1 MYLDNIIASAKQAS
15 IPQIAY
21 SEIMED
27 TLHMV
32 EVEGAGEL
40 ALLKAEAT
48 NQILGSEAPADW
60 WAKIKTVARKIFEM
74 LKNLISKVF
83 AFIKT
88 IPDRIATLCNRI
100 ATKVVGAGLENKV
113 KALGEA
119 SGIETNDKTLD
130 DLKKREFDWF
140 MYGVEG
146 VYELKSGKGKELV
159 EKITAL
165 DNAIKAAGTAIAGL
179 DSKSADYEEKV
190 QEEKEKVISAK
201 NEVSDAERALK
212 ENPYK
217 PFEQEYNDGA
227 KILALAQ
234 NVVNYFKNKKYSTN
248 AKTIAREN
256 EGNVRDAASAYRKAM
271 SKYEAAVRAQDET
284 AVKNCLK
291 AAKDLRVVTAE
302 NAASVARKTRWLS
315 HDVLLATRMAVAGLT
330 ALKKKGEKKGGEQ
343 GGEQK

>member
-88 IPDRIATLCNRI
+88 IPDRIATFCNRI

-113 KALGEA
+113 KALG
-119 SGIETNDKTLD
+119 SETEVVTKTLD
-130 DLKKREFDWF
+130 ELKKREFDWF
-140 MYGVEG
+140 MYGVDG
-146 VYELKSGKGKELV
+146 VYEVKDGKGKELV
-159 EKITAL
+159 AKIEAL
-165 DNAIKAAGTAIAGL
+165 DTAIKAAGTAIAGL

-201 NEVSDAERALK
+201 NEVADAERALK

-217 PFEQEYNDGA
+217 PFEKDYNTGDLILGLA
-227 KILALAQ
+227 K
-234 NVVNYFKNKKYSTN
+234 NVVTYFKNKKYSTE
-248 AKTIAREN
+248 AKTIARAN
-256 EGNVRDAASAYRKAM
+256 ETNIRDTASSYRKEM
-271 SKYEAAVRAQDET
+271 SKYEAAVRSQDEA

-315 HDVLLATRMAVAGLT
+315 HDVLLATRIAVAGLT
-330 ALKKKGEKKGGEQ
+330 AIKKKGEKKGNEQ
-343 GGEQK
+343 QQQQQP